1 MSVKSFVTNQQVDVN
16 RGCLPSPEEL
26 KYKILFKAKKSK
38 KKEKEEKNENENK
51 SSLNELGTSEEK
63 VMSEATKKEGSAL
76 YEEHDEN
83 RLPDKSRSNR
93 SFIVSNESS
102 KDECTASDEENVKDI
117 VNETVGG
124 QLNSLINCL
133 EATKFVQLDDPERK
147 FWQMFSLKEQR
158 AENLGNKHKSAMKLV
173 GLTQK
178 NLARVYPGST
188 RLDSSN
194 YSPIPFWLR

>member
-16 RGCLPSPEEL
+16 KGCLPSPEEL

-38 KKEKEEKNENENK
+38 KKEKIENENK
-51 SSLNELGTSEEK
+51 SRLNELGTSEEK

-102 KDECTASDEENVKDI
+102 KDECTASDENVKDI

-173 GLTQK
+173 CLTQK

-194 YSPIPFWLR
+194 FSPIPFWLR